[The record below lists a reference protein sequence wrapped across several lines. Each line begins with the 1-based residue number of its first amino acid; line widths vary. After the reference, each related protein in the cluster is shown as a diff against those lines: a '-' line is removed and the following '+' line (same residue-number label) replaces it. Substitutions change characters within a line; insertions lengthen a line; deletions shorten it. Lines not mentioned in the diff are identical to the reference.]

1 MQKPIL
7 LKTNVVWDHEAPTEL
22 AKLGRIDQVSELVLS
37 DKSRA
42 VMVSDFVSN
51 GALISRI
58 THNNLVFSKVI

>member
-1 MQKPIL
+1 VQKPIL
-7 LKTNVVWDHEAPTEL
+7 LKTNVVWDHEAPAEL

-51 GALISRI
+51 GNLISRI